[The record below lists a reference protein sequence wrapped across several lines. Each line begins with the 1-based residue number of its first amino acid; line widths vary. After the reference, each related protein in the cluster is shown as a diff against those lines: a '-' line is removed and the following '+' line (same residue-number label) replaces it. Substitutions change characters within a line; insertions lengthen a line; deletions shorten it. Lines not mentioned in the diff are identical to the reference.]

1 MRTNL
6 RSSKQITLIPIIIN
20 LKKTDF
26 GFKIYETEATAIS
39 NQLNT
44 QTLAKSTFRFSPAF
58 ISPFSSSKP
67 IGHQKAH
74 SQCQVRE
81 SQEGGND

>member
-1 MRTNL
+1 MTMRTNL

-26 GFKIYETEATAIS
+26 GFKVYETEATVIS

-44 QTLAKSTFRFSPAF
+44 QTLAKSTTVSIFPLFSLYL
-58 ISPFSSSKP
+58 S
-67 IGHQKAH
+67 
-74 SQCQVRE
+74 
-81 SQEGGND
+81 